1 MSEKPCNCGKCQTL
15 PDRACAI
22 CGAKNYHT
30 SYMGSEGKR
39 MEADGICFSCAFWSD
54 RAEKGC
60 PTVIDGWV
68 YTPGTR
74 TTGEFRGMAGRR
86 FDIEYFDGRKV
97 TTFDLW
103 SGGEIPERFRDR
115 IPDTARFVNGAK
127 RSNVGGTRFGRL
139 QAASPPSAWRG
150 GGSPITPSPSNNIA
164 ASVAS
169 PVSQLIFLF
178 RK

>member
-127 RSNVGGTRFGRL
+127 RSNVGGTNCWNPSRP
-139 QAASPPSAWRG
+139 ASGTEARQGQDPKGLGAQHDGPAHESGDA
-150 GGSPITPSPSNNIA
+150 
-164 ASVAS
+164 
-169 PVSQLIFLF
+169 Q
-178 RK
+178 